1 MAESSVNFLIEK
13 LSSLIDNEVII
24 NLFRGVREQVVYLRP
39 EYERMRAFLRIA
51 DALQDGDE
59 ELSVWVRQ
67 VRDIAHDTEDILD
80 EFSLLQHHDH
90 VHGFYGSI
98 CKLACC
104 VKNAKAS
111 YRIASELKGINSRM
125 KTIIQVYKQLHH
137 KFVKAEEGSDSNTW
151 HDCRCD
157 ALLLDKSD
165 LVGIDKPKKIVV
177 EWLIKGGSGREVV
190 SLAGMGGMGKTTLAK
205 QVYDAAAVKKH
216 FKIRV
221 WITVSQ
227 SSRIQD
233 LLKDMVQQ
241 VFRATR
247 RRVPQAVEG
256 MNNNQLKSTIK
267 ELLQKSRYLIVL
279 DDVWHLDKWH
289 AVKYA
294 LPNNS
299 FRSRV
304 VLTTRNTDVASTAE
318 IESQGKIHDMEP
330 LPLAESWELFCR
342 KTFKGDA
349 CPPHLE
355 EICRNILRKCEGL
368 PLAIVAISGVLASK
382 SKWRIDEWDM
392 VGRSLGA
399 EIEGNDKLKYLKK
412 VLSLSFNDL
421 PYYLKSCFL
430 YLSIFPEDHFIE
442 HMRLI
447 RLWVAEGFI
456 EAKEGKTLE
465 EVAEDYLNELMNR
478 SLMQVATTT
487 PDGRVKT
494 FRIHDLLR
502 EIIISKSRDQNF
514 TTILKEQ
521 NMQWPD
527 RVRRLSVHNSLEN
540 LLPNRSV
547 SHLRS
552 LFMFGMVEKPPMNN
566 FFPGGFRLLNVLDLR
581 DSPLKKF
588 PVEVVNLYYLRYLS
602 LKGTKVKMIPRY
614 IGKLQNLETLDLKH
628 SQVTELPI
636 EILKLQ
642 KLRHLLLYRNKY
654 VSYEHF
660 HAKSGFRIIQNIGL
674 FRSLQKLCFIEAN
687 QDGSEYMMREL
698 GKLTQLRRLG
708 IVKLRRENGKA
719 LCLSIEKMTSLHALS
734 ISSEEEDEI
743 IDLQHLSAPPVL
755 LQRLYLRGRLETLPH
770 WIPSLHSLVRL
781 SLKWSRLKDD
791 PLADLQDIPNLV
803 QLTLCQVYSGE
814 KLSFGAG
821 GFKKLK
827 ILGLDEFD
835 ELRSIEVEAGAMAC
849 LEELSISR
857 CRFLEKVPSGIEHLT
872 KLKMLEFFDMPVE
885 LISTILPDEKYND
898 CWKVSHIPEVYSTY
912 WREGGWEVYP
922 LESLADGENC
932 PLPKDF
938 INSRTLQT
946 RWK

>member
-1 MAESSVNFLIEK
+1 
-13 LSSLIDNEVII
+13 
-24 NLFRGVREQVVYLRP
+24 
-39 EYERMRAFLRIA
+39 MRAFLRIA

-67 VRDIAHDTEDILD
+67 VTDIAQDTEDILD
-80 EFSLLQHHDH
+80 EFSLLQDHDQA
-90 VHGFYGSI
+90 HGFYGSLL
-98 CKLACC
+98 KLACC

-111 YRIASELKGINSRM
+111 YRIASALKGINSRM
-125 KTIIQVYKQLHH
+125 KIISQVHKHLRH
-137 KFVKAEEGSDSNTW
+137 KFIQAKQGSDSNTW

-157 ALLLDKSD
+157 ALLLDESD
-165 LVGIDKPKKIVV
+165 LVGIDKPKKILV
-177 EWLIKGGSGREVV
+177 EWLIKGGPGREVV

-205 QVYDAAAVKKH
+205 QVYDDAGVKKH
-216 FKIRV
+216 FKIRA
-221 WITVSQ
+221 WITVSE
-227 SSRIQD
+227 SCKIQD

-241 VFRATR
+241 LYKATR
-247 RRVPQAVEG
+247 RRVPQAVES
-256 MNNNQLKSTIK
+256 MNNNQLKRTIK
-267 ELLQKSRYLIVL
+267 ELLQRSRYLIVL
-279 DDVWHLDKWH
+279 DDVWNLDKWH

-294 LPNNS
+294 LPSNS

-304 VLTTRNTDVASTAE
+304 VLTTRNADVAAFTSG
-318 IESQGKIHDMEP
+318 IESNSKIHNLEP

-342 KTFKGDA
+342 KTFKGNA

-368 PLAIVAISGVLASK
+368 PLAIVAISGVLATK

-392 VGRSLGA
+392 VSRSLGA

-421 PYYLKSCFL
+421 PYYLKYCFL
-430 YLSIFPEDHFIE
+430 YLSIFPEDHLIE

-465 EVAEDYLNELMNR
+465 EVAEDYVNELMNR

-487 PDGRVKT
+487 SDGRVKT

-514 TTILKEQ
+514 AAIVKEQ

-527 RVRRLSVHNSLEN
+527 RVRRLSVHNSLEDP
-540 LLPNRSV
+540 LPIRSV
-547 SHLRS
+547 SRLRS
-552 LFMFGMVEKPPMNN
+552 LFMFGVMEKPLLNKL
-566 FFPGGFRLLNVLDLR
+566 FPGGFRLLNVLDLR
-581 DSPLKKF
+581 NSPLKKF
-588 PVEVVNLYYLRYLS
+588 PVEVVNLYHLKYLS
-602 LKGTKVKMIPRY
+602 LRDTKVKMVPRY
-614 IGKLQNLETLDLKH
+614 IEKLQNLETLDLKH

-642 KLRHLLLYRNKY
+642 KLRHLLVYRNEY
-654 VSYEHF
+654 ASYEHF
-660 HAKSGFRIIQNIGL
+660 HAKSGFRIMESIGV

-687 QDGSEYMMREL
+687 LEGSEHMMREL

-719 LCLSIEKMTSLHALS
+719 LCSSIEKMTSLRALS
-734 ISSEEEDEI
+734 ISSEEEDDI
-743 IDLQHLSAPPVL
+743 IDLQNLSAPPVL
-755 LQRLYLRGRLETLPH
+755 LQRLYLRGRLEILPH
-770 WIPSLHSLVRL
+770 WISSLHSLVRL

-791 PLADLQDIPNLV
+791 PLEDLQHIPNLV
-803 QLTLCQVYSGE
+803 HLILCQVHNGE
-814 KLSFGAG
+814 KLCFRSG

-827 ILGLDEFD
+827 ILGIDEFD
-835 ELRSIEVEAGAMAC
+835 ELRSIEVESGAMAC
-849 LEELSISR
+849 LEELSIGR
-857 CRFLEKVPSGIEHLT
+857 CQFLKKVPSGIEHLT
-872 KLKMLEFFDMPVE
+872 KLKVLEFFDMPVE
-885 LISTILPDEKYND
+885 LINTIRPDEKCND
-898 CWKVSHIPEVYSTY
+898 CWKISHIPEVYSTY
-912 WREGGWEVYP
+912 WKEGGWEVYP

-938 INSRTLQT
+938 INTRELRT